1 MVKRRIPPFYR
12 RRANLPA
19 SCERPYRISIL
30 TRFGTAMPPFMTFLF
45 TIAAGMTAAG
55 LLSSLYS
62 LLANEPTTKLGT
74 FVHYAVM
81 VIAGP
86 VVLAGNS
93 TKSFRKK
100 ECSKTAYALAMAL
113 SVYWSFA
120 TGVFILSVII
130 ALGA

>member
-1 MVKRRIPPFYR
+1 
-12 RRANLPA
+12 
-19 SCERPYRISIL
+19 
-30 TRFGTAMPPFMTFLF
+30 MPPLMIFLF
-45 TIAAGMTAAG
+45 TIASGMTAAG

-74 FVHYAVM
+74 FIHYAVM

-93 TKSFRKK
+93 TSSFRKK
-100 ECSKTAYALAMAL
+100 ECSTAAFALALAL
-113 SVYWSFA
+113 STYWAFA
-120 TGVFILSVII
+120 TGTFILAVII